1 MAIEL
6 SKHLVLREELVK
18 SLEEVEWM
26 TVLFFSSSDKRYN
39 KSADTVVNTFPVI
52 EVDSNGNRKAI
63 KDSVDYFQVK
73 LTSISTSKDKK
84 VGVGET
90 IVFNF
95 RDSELGKIFNR
106 MPRVKIKLDRN
117 ELDVKVGNYTLEPL
131 LFLDDVQDLS
141 NVGS

>member
-6 SKHLVLREELVK
+6 SKNLVLKEELVK

-26 TVLFFSSSDKRYN
+26 TVLFFSSGDKRYN
-39 KSADTVVNTFPVI
+39 KSADTVVNTFPKI

-63 KDSVDYFQVK
+63 KDSTDYFQVK
-73 LTSISTSKDKK
+73 LTSISASKDKE
-84 VGVGET
+84 VDVGET

-95 RDSELGKIFNR
+95 RDADLVNVFNGK
-106 MPRVKIKLDRN
+106 PRVKIKLDRN

-131 LFLDDVQDLS
+131 LFLDDVQDIA

>member
-95 RDSELGKIFNR
+95 RDSELGKIFKR

-117 ELDVKVGNYTLEPL
+117 EIDVKVGNYTLEPL

-141 NVGS
+141 NAGS